1 MAVVGLG
8 QLTFPQRSEETCA
21 VCAGHMSSEV
31 RTGDRRA
38 CARSPPPWLFPL
50 ILSAQQTCPGKSKDK
65 RRAGASSPTRT
76 VSSASGLR
84 AAPTSSPI
92 L

>member
-8 QLTFPQRSEETCA
+8 QLSFRQGSEETRA

-31 RTGDRRA
+31 RAGDRRA
-38 CARSPPPWLFPL
+38 APAHPRPGMFFVW
-50 ILSAQQTCPGKSKDK
+50 SAQQTCSGKSKDK

>member
-8 QLTFPQRSEETCA
+8 QLSFRQGSEETRA
-21 VCAGHMSSEV
+21 VCAGHMCSEV
-31 RTGDRRA
+31 STGDRRA
-38 CARSPPPWLFPL
+38 CARSPPPWQFPL
-50 ILSAQQTCPGKSKDK
+50 VWSAQQTCPGKSKDK

>member
-1 MAVVGLG
+1 MAVGRFSHLV
-8 QLTFPQRSEETCA
+8 FSQRSEETRA

-31 RTGDRRA
+31 RAGDRRA
-38 CARSPPPWLFPL
+38 CARSPPPWLSL
-50 ILSAQQTCPGKSKDK
+50 VIWSAQQTCPGKSKDK

-84 AAPTSSPI
+84 AAPSSSPI